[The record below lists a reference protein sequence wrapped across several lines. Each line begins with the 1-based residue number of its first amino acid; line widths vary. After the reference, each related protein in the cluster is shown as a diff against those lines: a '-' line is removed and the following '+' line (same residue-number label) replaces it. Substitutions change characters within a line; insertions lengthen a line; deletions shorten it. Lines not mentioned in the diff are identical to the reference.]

1 MPKISKT
8 TASMNFKF
16 PGFMESHEDF
26 IGGWNVSIMTCSTD
40 LDQAPLFKGG
50 PDDMCPATHLGYVL
64 KGKFGVRRADGTEET
79 YEAGEAFVIEP
90 GHIPV
95 NYVDSEY
102 VAFTPTEDAQRQ
114 TAIMMP
120 NLEKFA
126 ASHGMELPE
135 QMRQMLPS
143 SNP

>member
-1 MPKISKT
+1 M
-8 TASMNFKF
+8 
-16 PGFMESHEDF
+16 
-26 IGGWNVSIMTCSTD
+26 
-40 LDQAPLFKGG
+40 
-50 PDDMCPATHLGYVL
+50 
-64 KGKFGVRRADGTEET
+64 RRADGTEET

-102 VAFTPTEDAQRQ
+102 VAFTSTEDAQRQ

-143 SNP
+143 SHP